1 MSIKAMNW
9 AWEQRLPPNS
19 KLILMALA
27 DSADEDGKCWPRVRL
42 IAEKCCASERT
53 VQRVLKELE
62 ERGFLHIERRFRG
75 DGGQSSNAYY
85 LCLESPPINL
95 SPPHPTPSDRLAP
108 GGDAAVT
115 PPVTQQTSLGDRTV
129 SPHEPPTRT
138 IKESS
143 LQLPVKVIHTPP
155 PSPVPGEVE
164 KGACGALVW
173 PSRLNER
180 ERGAIAPMVSGLDV
194 NDAQMLLDELAGV
207 MATQSIKTS
216 PERWFRAVL
225 DRFHRGRFA
234 PSAGLAAKE
243 KRLRIQSTP
252 VETPVQTASPE
263 VTRHYL
269 ERIQTMLG
277 RKGATVE

>member
-27 DSADEDGKCWPRVRL
+27 DAADEVGQCWPRVRV
-42 IAEKCCASERT
+42 IAEKCCTSERT

-62 ERGFLHIERRFRG
+62 AAGFLHIERNYRK
-75 DGGQSSNAYY
+75 DGSQSSNVYSLSLA
-85 LCLESPPINL
+85 SPPDKL
-95 SPPHPTPSDRLAP
+95 SPLCDRLAP
-108 GGDAAVT
+108 GGDTGVMPTVTRVT
-115 PPVTQQTSLGDRTV
+115 PPGDRAT

-138 IKESS
+138 INKSS
-143 LQLPVKVIHTPP
+143 LQLPAKVIHTPP
-155 PSPVPGEVE
+155 HSPVPGEAE

-180 ERGAIAPMVSGLDV
+180 ERSAIAPMVSGLDA

-243 KRLRIQSTP
+243 KRLRIQSAP
-252 VETPVQTASPE
+252 AETPVQTASPE
-263 VTRHYL
+263 VIRHHL
-269 ERIQTMLG
+269 DRIQTILG

>member
-27 DSADEDGKCWPRVRL
+27 DAADEVGQCWPRVRL
-42 IAEKCCASERT
+42 IAEKCCTSERT
-53 VQRVLKELE
+53 VQRILKELE
-62 ERGFLHIERRFRG
+62 TAGFLHIERNYRK
-75 DGGQSSNAYY
+75 DGSQSSNVYSLSLA
-85 LCLESPPINL
+85 PPPDKL
-95 SPPHPTPSDRLAP
+95 SPPSDRLAP
-108 GGDAAVT
+108 GGDTGVR
-115 PPVTQQTSLGDRTV
+115 PPVTGMTPPGDRAT

-138 IKESS
+138 ISKSS
-143 LQLPVKVIHTPP
+143 LQLPAKIIHTPS
-155 PSPVPGEVE
+155 PSHAPDEGE

-180 ERGAIAPMVSGLDV
+180 ERCAIALMVNRLDV

-207 MATQSIKTS
+207 LATQSIKTS

-225 DRFHRGRFA
+225 DRFHQGRFT

-243 KRLRIQSTP
+243 SRLHVQRTP
-252 VETPVQTASPE
+252 VETPRTASPE

-269 ERIQTMLG
+269 ERIQAMLS
-277 RKGATVE
+277 RKEATVE

>member
-27 DSADEDGKCWPRVRL
+27 DAADEVGQCWPRVRV
-42 IAEKCCASERT
+42 IAEKCCTSERT

-62 ERGFLHIERRFRG
+62 AAGFLHIERNYRK
-75 DGGQSSNAYY
+75 DGSQSSNVYSLSLA
-85 LCLESPPINL
+85 SPPDKL
-95 SPPHPTPSDRLAP
+95 SPLCDRLAP
-108 GGDAAVT
+108 GGDTGVMPTVTRVT
-115 PPVTQQTSLGDRTV
+115 PPGDRAT

-138 IKESS
+138 INKSS
-143 LQLPVKVIHTPP
+143 LQLPAKVIHTPP
-155 PSPVPGEVE
+155 HSPVPGEVE

-180 ERGAIAPMVSGLDV
+180 ERSAIASMVSGLDA

-252 VETPVQTASPE
+252 VQTASPE

-269 ERIQTMLG
+269 EHPDHAG
-277 RKGATVE
+277 

>member
-27 DSADEDGKCWPRVRL
+27 DAADEVGQCWPRVRL
-42 IAEKCCASERT
+42 IAEKCCTSERT

-62 ERGFLHIERRFRG
+62 TAGFLHIQRNYRK
-75 DGGQSSNAYY
+75 DGSQSSNVYSLSLA
-85 LCLESPPINL
+85 SPPDKL
-95 SPPHPTPSDRLAP
+95 SPPYDRLAP
-108 GGDAAVT
+108 GGDTGVMPPVTRVT
-115 PPVTQQTSLGDRTV
+115 PPGDKAT

-138 IKESS
+138 INKSS
-143 LQLPVKVIHTPP
+143 LQLPAKVIHTPP
-155 PSPVPGEVE
+155 PSPVSGEAE

-180 ERGAIAPMVSGLDV
+180 ERSAIASMVNGLDV

-234 PSAGLAAKE
+234 PAAGLAAKE
-243 KRLRIQSTP
+243 KRLRIQSAPAKTP
-252 VETPVQTASPE
+252 AQAASPE
-263 VTRHYL
+263 VIRHHL

>member
-1 MSIKAMNW
+1 
-9 AWEQRLPPNS
+9 
-19 KLILMALA
+19 
-27 DSADEDGKCWPRVRL
+27 
-42 IAEKCCASERT
+42 
-53 VQRVLKELE
+53 
-62 ERGFLHIERRFRG
+62 
-75 DGGQSSNAYY
+75 
-85 LCLESPPINL
+85 
-95 SPPHPTPSDRLAP
+95 
-108 GGDAAVT
+108 
-115 PPVTQQTSLGDRTV
+115 
-129 SPHEPPTRT
+129 
-138 IKESS
+138 
-143 LQLPVKVIHTPP
+143 
-155 PSPVPGEVE
+155 VE

-180 ERGAIAPMVSGLDV
+180 ERSAIASMVSGLDA

-252 VETPVQTASPE
+252 VQTASPE

>member
-27 DSADEDGKCWPRVRL
+27 DSADEVGKCWPRVRL

-85 LCLESPPINL
+85 LCLESPPVNL
-95 SPPHPTPSDRLAP
+95 SPPSLTPTDKLTP

-115 PPVTQQTSLGDRTV
+115 PPVTRQTSQGDRTV

-143 LQLPVKVIHTPP
+143 LQLPAKVIHTPP

-164 KGACGALVW
+164 NPGQPATEKSMSDRPHDEAMADPGRYAARSS
-173 PSRLNER
+173 PMDRRASR
-180 ERGAIAPMVSGLDV
+180 G
-194 NDAQMLLDELAGV
+194 
-207 MATQSIKTS
+207 
-216 PERWFRAVL
+216 
-225 DRFHRGRFA
+225 
-234 PSAGLAAKE
+234 
-243 KRLRIQSTP
+243 
-252 VETPVQTASPE
+252 QT
-263 VTRHYL
+263 
-269 ERIQTMLG
+269 
-277 RKGATVE
+277 

>member
-27 DSADEDGKCWPRVRL
+27 DAADEVGQCWPRVRI
-42 IAEKCCASERT
+42 IAEKCCTSERT

-62 ERGFLHIERRFRG
+62 TAGFLHIERNYRK
-75 DGGQSSNAYY
+75 DGSQSSNVYSLSLA
-85 LCLESPPINL
+85 SPPDKL
-95 SPPHPTPSDRLAP
+95 SPP
-108 GGDAAVT
+108 GDKAT
-115 PPVTQQTSLGDRTV
+115 

-138 IKESS
+138 INKSS
-143 LQLPVKVIHTPP
+143 LQLPAKVIHTPP
-155 PSPVPGEVE
+155 PSPVPGEAE

-180 ERGAIAPMVSGLDV
+180 ERSAIASMVNGLDV

-225 DRFHRGRFA
+225 DLFHRGRFA
-234 PSAGLAAKE
+234 PAAGLAAKE
-243 KRLRIQSTP
+243 KRLRIQSAPAKTP
-252 VETPVQTASPE
+252 AQAASPE

>member
-1 MSIKAMNW
+1 MNW

-27 DSADEDGKCWPRVRL
+27 DSADEVGKCWPRVRL
-42 IAEKCCASERT
+42 IAEKCCTSERT

-62 ERGFLHIERRFRG
+62 TAGFLHIERNYRK
-75 DGGQSSNAYY
+75 DGSQSSNVYSLSLA
-85 LCLESPPINL
+85 SPPDKL
-95 SPPHPTPSDRLAP
+95 SPPYDRLAP
-108 GGDAAVT
+108 GGDTGVMPPVTRVT
-115 PPVTQQTSLGDRTV
+115 PPGDKAT

-138 IKESS
+138 INKSS
-143 LQLPVKVIHTPP
+143 LQLPAKVIHTPP
-155 PSPVPGEVE
+155 PSPVPGEAE

-180 ERGAIAPMVSGLDV
+180 ERSAIASMVNGLDV

-234 PSAGLAAKE
+234 PAAGLAAKE
-243 KRLRIQSTP
+243 KRLRIQSAPAKTP
-252 VETPVQTASPE
+252 AQAASPE
-263 VTRHYL
+263 VIRHHL

>member
-27 DSADEDGKCWPRVRL
+27 DAADEVGQCWPRVRL
-42 IAEKCCASERT
+42 IAEKCCTSERT

-62 ERGFLHIERRFRG
+62 AAGFLHIERNYRK
-75 DGGQSSNAYY
+75 DGSQSSNVYSLSLA
-85 LCLESPPINL
+85 SPPDRL
-95 SPPHPTPSDRLAP
+95 SPPSDRLAP
-108 GGDAAVT
+108 GGDTGVMPPVTRVT
-115 PPVTQQTSLGDRTV
+115 PPGDRAT

-138 IKESS
+138 INKSS
-143 LQLPVKVIHTPP
+143 LQLPAKVIHTPP
-155 PSPVPGEVE
+155 PSPVSGEAE

-180 ERGAIAPMVSGLDV
+180 ERSAIAPMVNGLNV
-194 NDAQMLLDELAGV
+194 NDVQMLLDELAGV

-243 KRLRIQSTP
+243 KRLRIQSAP
-252 VETPVQTASPE
+252 AETSVQTASPE
-263 VTRHYL
+263 VIRHHL